1 MTEHDEELFRF
12 MIDPD
17 AYVLQDATCPWLGVS
32 SARPGCGRR
41 AHSGTWVS
49 SGLQAKRREDKTQ
62 DATMTE
68 HDEELLQFMNDDA
81 WVLALLE

>member
-1 MTEHDEELFRF
+1 M
-12 MIDPD
+12 
-17 AYVLQDATCPWLGVS
+17 
-32 SARPGCGRR
+32 
-41 AHSGTWVS
+41 
-49 SGLQAKRREDKTQ
+49 QAKRREEAENVSSDNTTEDHAKTQ